1 MWVIHVTSHHLP
13 LIIPCLVI
21 NPTTPFASCSEFHVP
36 LVCVFSNSLQQLH
49 KRETGS
55 VPPPCVVQWVWGGGK
70 CGGLKRSIFEIG
82 NWDPFAHLRK
92 PRFQNHIFDN
102 GVVLGMCQGVHIQ
115 EGFGCINL
123 VFKLL
128 QGLKRSS
135 WETCEGFGLWIDI
148 LAATKWQLI
157 WVQGCPR
164 KHLFLG
170 WRHGN

>member
-1 MWVIHVTSHHLP
+1 MRNEEIKKRYVGEGRNLKKQQRKFPFWCLFFTVCYVMWVIHVTSHHLP

-115 EGFGCINL
+115 EGFGCIRDL

-128 QGLKRSS
+128 QGLKRSY
-135 WETCEGFGLWIDI
+135 
-148 LAATKWQLI
+148 
-157 WVQGCPR
+157 
-164 KHLFLG
+164 
-170 WRHGN
+170 